1 MAKQDKIF
9 AEKTQEIG
17 DFNFGEKTAE
27 VFDDMLDRSI
37 PMYGELQRML
47 QELASEFAEDG
58 TCLYDLGCSTGITL
72 KSLHDGIKAA
82 GKNASLIGFDYSQ
95 PMLDHAQKRFAHL
108 PETERPQLIQADLN
122 HGCVIKNASVVVLNL
137 TLQFIRPLYR
147 DTLIKRI
154 AEGLNDKG
162 CLILVEKVLS
172 EDSLLN
178 REFIKFY
185 YDMKRRNGYSDTEI
199 AQKRE
204 ALENVLVPYRMAENT
219 ELLKRNGFAEVDT
232 FFKWYN
238 FAGILAVKKCAA

>member
-1 MAKQDKIF
+1 MNKQDRIF
-9 AEKTQEIG
+9 AAETQAIG
-17 DFNFGEKTAE
+17 DFNFGETTAE

-37 PMYGELQRML
+37 PMYRELQRMM
-47 QELASEFAEDG
+47 QEIAAEFSENG
-58 TCLYDLGCSTGITL
+58 TCVYDLGCSTGITL
-72 KSLHDGIKAA
+72 QSLREGITAA
-82 GKNASLIGFDYSQ
+82 GKNASLIGVDYSQ
-95 PMLDHAQKRFAHL
+95 AMLDRAQERFARL
-108 PETERPQLIQADLN
+108 SDTERPQLIHADLN
-122 HGCVIKNASVVVLNL
+122 RGCVIENASVVVLNL

-154 AEGLNDKG
+154 ADGLNDKG

-172 EDSLLN
+172 DDSLLN
-178 REFIKFY
+178 RAFIKFY

-204 ALENVLVPYRMAENT
+204 ALENVLVPYRITENT

-238 FAGILAVKKCAA
+238 FAGILAVKKGRA